1 MDLFKLGVLGLIVT
15 LPVVLWDLFSK
26 RPRGALDPHAGWVQT
41 AWIVMLVCFFGL
53 LLKITGFSE
62 ILLSACILTGLVVFW
77 DWVRRRRLGQDAVV
91 GEGALLEI
99 SKSFFP
105 VILVVFLVRSFLF
118 EPFKIPS
125 GSMIPTLRV
134 GDFILVNKFDY
145 GIRWPFI
152 NRVMIPVHQ
161 PQRGEV
167 MVFKFPEDPSTNYIK
182 RVVGLPGDEV
192 VYQNKRL
199 TINGIPQA
207 TKAAGTFTDLE
218 ESLNYDNFNQYQ
230 EQLGSHRHLFITL
243 EPQQP
248 IFLSQ
253 IHEFSGRSGCHY
265 NPEGFDCKVPPQH
278 YFMMGDNRDRSSD
291 SRYWGFVP
299 EENIVGK
306 AVMVWMNFQDFTRIG
321 TMIQ

>member
-1 MDLFKLGVLGLIVT
+1 MDLFKLGVIGLIVT
-15 LPVVLWDLFSK
+15 LPIVLWDLFSK
-26 RPRGALDPHAGWVQT
+26 RPRGAMDPHAGWVQT
-41 AWIVMLVCFFGL
+41 VWILMLVCLFGL
-53 LLKITGFSE
+53 MLKITGFSE
-62 ILLSACILTGLVVFW
+62 ILLSASILTGFVVFW
-77 DWVRRRRLGQDAVV
+77 DWVRRRRLGQEAVV
-91 GEGALLEI
+91 REGALLEI

-145 GIRWPFI
+145 GIRWPVT
-152 NRVMIPVHQ
+152 NRIMIPVHQ

-192 VYQNKRL
+192 AYQNKRL
-199 TINGIPQA
+199 TINGIPLT
-207 TKAAGTFTDLE
+207 TKADGTFTDLE
-218 ESLNYDNFNQYQ
+218 ESLNYDSFNRYQ
-230 EQLGSHRHLFITL
+230 EQLGSHWHAFITL
-243 EPQQP
+243 EQQQP

-253 IHEFSGRSGCHY
+253 VHEFPGRTGCLY
-265 NPEGFDCKVPPQH
+265 NPEGFVCKVPPRH

-299 EENIVGK
+299 QENIVGK
-306 AVMVWMNFQDFTRIG
+306 AVMVWMNFQDFSRIG
-321 TMIQ
+321 VMIQ

>member
-1 MDLFKLGVLGLIVT
+1 MDLFKLGVLGLVAT

-26 RPRGALDPHAGWVQT
+26 RPRGAMDPHAGWVQT
-41 AWIVMLVCFFGL
+41 AWILMLVCAFGL
-53 LLKITGFSE
+53 MLKMTGFSE
-62 ILLSACILTGLVVFW
+62 ILLSASILTGLVVFW
-77 DWVRRRRLGQDAVV
+77 DWVRRRRLGQEAVV

-145 GIRWPFI
+145 GLRWPVT
-152 NRVMIPVHQ
+152 NHVMVSVHQ
-161 PQRGEV
+161 PKRGEV

-192 VYQNKRL
+192 SYQNKRL
-199 TINGIPQA
+199 TINGNPLVTTA
-207 TKAAGTFTDLE
+207 DGTFTDLQ
-218 ESLNYDNFNQYQ
+218 ESLSYDNFNRFQ
-230 EQLGSHRHLFITL
+230 EQLGSHWHAFITL
-243 EPQQP
+243 DQQQP

-253 IHEFSGRSGCHY
+253 VHEFPGHSGCRY
-265 NPEGFDCKVPPQH
+265 NPEGFVCKVPPRH

-306 AVMVWMNFQDFTRIG
+306 AVMVWMNFQDFARIG
-321 TMIQ
+321 TTIQ